1 MNSFW
6 QINIVIWIVDMNNWQ
21 VNLKIWQIKII
32 IWQVMAKICHH
43 NDYQVS
49 EDFFFHTFLHKR
61 CLPSLGV
68 KVLIFSFICIA
79 LTKWWIGV
87 SVVRNLSVGCS
98 PTKVYFINLSI
109 CSELSFFLCSHL
121 SIFLSKHCLILQGRM
136 LILCDCI
143 LFSKSLK
150 LGNFTHEAN

>member
-49 EDFFFHTFLHKR
+49 EDFFFTHSCIKGASHLWGWSTDFLIYMHCTNKMR
-61 CLPSLGV
+61 
-68 KVLIFSFICIA
+68 
-79 LTKWWIGV
+79 IGV